1 LDAIAKRFPK
11 IFKSNTEASDPG
23 LDTGTGFA
31 EKYKWLIFVDT
42 LAGGDVLK
50 WNAIF
55 DLKVIEFF
63 IYVNYWQDKME
74 HEKVQVNKQMARSRL
89 R

>member
-1 LDAIAKRFPK
+1 
-11 IFKSNTEASDPG
+11 
-23 LDTGTGFA
+23 
-31 EKYKWLIFVDT
+31 LILVDT

-50 WNAIF
+50 WKDIF
-55 DLKVIEFF
+55 ELKVIEFF

-74 HEKVQVNKQMARSRL
+74 HERVEVNKQIARSRL

>member
-1 LDAIAKRFPK
+1 LDAVSKRFPK
-11 IFKSNTEASDPG
+11 IFKSDRRADEAG

-50 WNAIF
+50 WKDIF
-55 DLKVIEFF
+55 ELKVIEFF

-74 HEKVQVNKQMARSRL
+74 HERVEVNKQIARSRL